1 MICYRIIEKYTT
13 IIIEKYTNKQ
23 SEEPS
28 QAPRFANNNSKHE
41 THNETQILLILIR
54 IPCS

>member
-23 SEEPS
+23 SEGPS
-28 QAPRFANNNSKHE
+28 QAPRFAKKQLK
-41 THNETQILLILIR
+41 T
-54 IPCS
+54 